1 MLTSTL
7 PWFSSQLLAVKKLDS
22 ETCRQQSDKE
32 FLELVSNISE
42 IRHANIVELVG
53 YCAEHEQR
61 LLVYKY
67 CRNGTLHDAL
77 HTDDETHKKLS
88 WSVRIRVALGAARA
102 LE

>member
-1 MLTSTL
+1 LI
-7 PWFSSQLLAVKKLDS
+7 PSQLLAVKKLDS
-22 ETCRQQSDKE
+22 TACRQQSDEE

-53 YCAEHEQR
+53 YCAEHGQR
-61 LLVYKY
+61 LLVYEY
-67 CRNGTLHDAL
+67 FRNGTLHDAL
-77 HTDDETHKKLS
+77 HTDDEIHQKLA